1 MIKCIYRKW
10 IVWAVMI
17 LGCLTVTA
25 CGQQT
30 DTENIEAE
38 TVTESIEAT
47 ETELSKMTESI
58 DDTSSF
64 TSEKS
69 TEAEIQQEITDV
81 ITVHTTEQITYSDE
95 EIPVQYSK
103 DLTLLDH
110 MGSDSSYAYRDGKVY
125 YRQYHKDSFEEGAL
139 YANYGPSI
147 SGTDNEI
154 VCIDADGEKS
164 VLFSDRGYGN
174 IYLIGER
181 FYMTEMTEDNTV
193 IYSVDMQGQNRI
205 DHGCGIIQAVDADK
219 GVLIVESKTL
229 LESWETTYSVLE
241 CQSGEMISLD
251 IDGYAYLWFEAYHD
265 GWCYFDAHQ
274 EITDNICRVIAVSLE
289 GEQREIIALAPDN
302 SMENLYYS
310 ESICEMKV
318 VRDRIYLIFGG
329 YAGSGHFF
337 QGGTLITIKLD
348 GSDYRAVEMSTH
360 EGYGA
365 DAFCV
370 CYDDDMPYVYFY
382 HHYTKEEKDYYTG
395 VWDVEADTVF
405 LSDFPEQ
412 LIVAQRGVMNARL
425 FCVWKDKK
433 YNVYALPDDS
443 SRIVQVVTQIDDII
457 QRDDD
462 DEYYIKYKH
471 FYYADGFLYFQV
483 EYNIY
488 SKEYSIGWRD
498 GYIRFQTDVHRM
510 KLDGNILELLYS
522 Y

>member
-1 MIKCIYRKW
+1 MIKNVYRKW

-17 LGCLTVTA
+17 FLCLTVAA
-25 CGQQT
+25 CGKH
-30 DTENIEAE
+30 

-47 ETELSKMTESI
+47 ETEISKMTESI

-64 TSEKS
+64 SSEKT
-69 TEAEIQQEITDV
+69 TEAETEQESTNV
-81 ITVHTTEQITYSDE
+81 ITVHTTEKITYSDE
-95 EIPVQYSK
+95 EIRVKYSE

-110 MGSDSSYAYRDGKVY
+110 MGEDSSYAYRDGKVY
-125 YRQYHKDSFEEGAL
+125 YRQYHKDSFEEGAV
-139 YANYGPSI
+139 YAYYEPSI
-147 SGTDNEI
+147 SGTDKEI
-154 VCIDADGEKS
+154 VCIDADGKQT

-181 FYMTEMTEDNTV
+181 FYMTEMTEDGTV

-205 DHGCGIIQAVDADK
+205 DYGCGIIQAVDADK
-219 GVLIVESKTL
+219 GVLIVETRTL
-229 LESWETTYSVLE
+229 LESWETTYSVLD
-241 CQSGEMISLD
+241 CKSGEMISLD
-251 IDGYAYLWFEAYHD
+251 IDGYAYLWFKDYND
-265 GWCYFDAHQ
+265 GWCYFEANQ
-274 EITDNICRVIAVSLE
+274 EKEDNISRVLAVSLE

-302 SMENLYYS
+302 SAEHLTYS
-310 ESICEMKV
+310 EYICEMKV
-318 VRDRIYLIFGG
+318 VRDRIYLVFGR
-329 YAGSGHFF
+329 YAGSGIYF

-348 GSDYRAVEMSTH
+348 GSDYRAVELSFN
-360 EGYGA
+360 A

-382 HHYTKEEKDYYTG
+382 YDYVKEEKNYYTS

-412 LIVAQRGVMNARL
+412 LIEAQRGVMNARL
-425 FCVWKDKK
+425 FCVWHDGK

-443 SRIVQVVTQIDDII
+443 SRIVQVATQIDDII
-457 QRDDD
+457 QRDDE
-462 DEYYIKYKH
+462 DEYSISYKH

-498 GYIRFQTDVHRM
+498 GYIRFRTDVYRM
-510 KLDGNILELLYS
+510 KPGENLLELLYS